1 MPKMLRPQ
9 DAAIMREALEYQAEP
24 LDAETFA
31 LMLSNNISN
40 PLSEEQKQAEALLP
54 KKSVHSSPSPK
65 PVCFCLT
72 RIERS
77 SLFLSK
83 RLISFYD
90 EMLKTEKR
98 SKFIRD
104 YEKSIRASRIC
115 ISRLA

>member
-54 KKSVHSSPSPK
+54 K
-65 PVCFCLT
+65 VCAFQSEPET
-72 RIERS
+72 G
-77 SLFLSK
+77 LFLSDEDRAFIVVSLK